1 MQKLRQLITRQTPGG
16 LGETARIVW
25 PLALA
30 MMAGALNHVCDRL
43 FLAHCDDAA
52 LEAVLPAEMLSALLS
67 GFLVATLG
75 YSGTFVAQLHGG
87 GKPHAAVR
95 AFAQGL
101 WLTAFAL
108 PLFGLF
114 IPLGNLIIDSCG
126 NDAAV
131 KAAEKAYFAINAPA
145 GILCVLNC
153 VLAGILTGQGHTR
166 YTGFCTVVGA
176 LTNLAL
182 DPLFIFGCRLGIAG
196 AATATALAQGL
207 TTILLVLAVVRDP
220 LVRSGWAAGD
230 FRFRLERCLAILRFG
245 LPLGANSL
253 IGGISFTAFNFLV
266 ARCAPHELAA
276 SNTVFA
282 VNNVFYLATCAAGQG
297 VTILAG
303 RHHGARNDEAA
314 VNVYRSGLILVAIA
328 LAVCFAV
335 ALPGAGFIMDLFRGA
350 DSTFDPAVFR
360 RCGFFLFLIMFFREI
375 AEGLTLV
382 AGGALRGV
390 GDTKY
395 VMLFQC
401 GIELFV
407 RLPLI
412 FLVASLTNSVYW
424 LWLTM
429 PIDLG
434 LTAFFLNRRWLSNG
448 WRTIRLEA

>member
-1 MQKLRQLITRQTPGG
+1 MKFWRAGSGTEPGG
-16 LGETARIVW
+16 LVETARIVW

-30 MMAGALNHVCDRL
+30 MMAGAMNHVCDRL
-43 FLAHCDDAA
+43 FLAHCGDAA
-52 LEAVLPAEMLSALLS
+52 LEAVLPAEMLSVLLS
-67 GFLVATLG
+67 GFLSATLG

-101 WLTAFAL
+101 WLTALSL

-114 IPLGNLIIDSCG
+114 IPLGNLIIDTCTA
-126 NDAAV
+126 DAAV
-131 KAAEKAYFAINAPA
+131 RIAEKAYFAINAPA
-145 GILCVLNC
+145 GLLGVLNC
-153 VLAGILTGQGHTR
+153 VLAGILTGQGRTR
-166 YTGFCTVVGA
+166 YTGFCTIAGA

-182 DPLFIFGCRLGIAG
+182 DPLFIFACDRGIAG

-207 TTILLVLAVVRDP
+207 TALLLGIRVIRDP
-220 LVRSGWAAGD
+220 LVRRGWSAGD
-230 FRFRLERCLAILRFG
+230 FRFSPARCLAILRFG
-245 LPLGANSL
+245 LPLGANAL

-282 VNNVFYLATCAAGQG
+282 VNNVFFLATCAASQG
-297 VTILAG
+297 INILTG
-303 RHHGARNDEAA
+303 RYHGARRDDAA
-314 VNVYRSGLILVAIA
+314 VNVYRSGLVLVALA

-335 ALPGAGFIMDLFRGA
+335 AIPGANVIMDLFRGN
-350 DSTFDPAVFR
+350 DSTFDPAAFR
-360 RCGFFLFLIMFFREI
+360 RCGFILFVIMFFREI

-382 AGGALRGV
+382 ASGALRGV
-390 GDTKY
+390 GDTKF
-395 VMLFQC
+395 VMLLQC
-401 GIELFV
+401 GVELFV
-407 RLPLI
+407 RLPLV
-412 FLVASLTNSVYW
+412 FLVAALTNSVYW

-434 LTAFFLNRRWLSNG
+434 LTALFLNRRWLSNR